1 MVVRIADPAAALCAA
16 DMHLDDTDPA
26 LAAGFF
32 AALEAGL
39 AQVTMQAAAGSAAA
53 SEGAEADRAAPAD
66 HAPTLFLLGDLFEYW
81 IGDDYLSEAA
91 QGLASRLA
99 RFTASGGRVFLMHGN
114 RDFLLNVPIPGKED
128 LTPFSARC
136 GATLLPDPSVIEVA
150 GRRVGLSHGD
160 ALCTDDIRYQQW
172 RALCR
177 SEPWQQQF
185 LARPVAERLALAQS
199 LRKQSIQAQAVT
211 ETLSDVNQ
219 PAVDALMSDLDT
231 NLLIHGHTHQP
242 MLHQWD
248 WRVAA
253 GGGAGAKRSRRVLSD
268 WAAAPPRGSLLAL
281 SEAATPPAC

>member
-26 LAAGFF
+26 LAARFF

-39 AQVTMQAAAGSAAA
+39 AQVTAQAAAWSAAGNECA
-53 SEGAEADRAAPAD
+53 EGDRAD

-91 QGLASRLA
+91 QGLALRLA

-114 RDFLLNVPIPGKED
+114 RDFLLDVPIPGKED

-136 GATLLPDPSVIEVA
+136 GATLLPDPSVVEVA

-177 SEPWQQQF
+177 SRAWQQQF
-185 LARPVAERLALAQS
+185 LARPVAERLALARS
-199 LRKQSIQAQAVT
+199 LRQQSIQAQAVT
-211 ETLSDVNQ
+211 ETLSDVNRS
-219 PAVDALMSDLDT
+219 AVDALMTNLDT
-231 NLLIHGHTHQP
+231 RLLIHGHTHQP

-248 WRVAA
+248 WRGEAE
-253 GGGAGAKRSRRVLSD
+253 GGAGAKRSRRVLSD
-268 WAAAPPRGSLLAL
+268 WAAAPPRGSLLPL